1 MIVHKINH
9 CTDSILTQEMAR
21 IELEEHQVVVTWYTN
36 QNNKQSVV
44 HSHPYH
50 EIILPISG
58 SNVLYS
64 FSGNLY
70 TLHPGEMV
78 FFPAEL
84 YHSGRYTITDTVS
97 DRLVIQINT
106 DIWNKAM
113 KAAGLNDPH
122 WQKDIVILNADS
134 VSFWDLRGLLE
145 RMAQIPHVEKVYQDI
160 VLTCELTELQLF
172 INQLVEERHIQSPSA
187 TCELVSR
194 AVEYIHR
201 HYTDP
206 GLTAAFLAKYTFTSR
221 EHLSRAFKEYTM
233 ESIHGYINNLRMQH
247 FRREIASGLSVLE
260 ACTSSGFTN
269 YSSFLKAFRSLHG
282 MTPTQYRIQLNSFER
297 DEKQRN
303 EIDTQKN

>member
-21 IELEEHQVVVTWYTN
+21 IELEEHQIVATWFTN

-84 YHSGRYTITDTVS
+84 YHSGRYTITDVVS
-97 DRLVIQINT
+97 DRLVIQIGM
-106 DIWNKAM
+106 DIWNRAIQGS
-113 KAAGLNDPH
+113 GLDNPQ
-122 WQKDIVILNADS
+122 WQQDIVILSADS
-134 VSFWDLRGLLE
+134 VSSWDLRGLLE
-145 RMAQIPHVEKVYQDI
+145 RMAQTPHMKKAYQNT
-160 VLTCELTELQLF
+160 VLTCELIELQL
-172 INQLVEERHIQSPSA
+172 IMNQLVEEQHTQSPSS
-187 TCELVSR
+187 TSKLISC
-194 AVEYIHR
+194 AVEYIHE

-206 GLTAAFLAKYTFTSR
+206 GLTAASLARYIFTSR

-233 ESIHGYINNLRMQH
+233 ESIHGYINNLRMQN

-260 ACTSSGFTN
+260 ACTNSGFTN
-269 YSSFLKAFRSLHG
+269 YSSFLKTFRSLYG
-282 MTPTQYRIQLNSFER
+282 MTPTQYRAQLNTIGSNQQYNGET
-297 DEKQRN
+297 ETK
-303 EIDTQKN
+303 